1 MAMNG
6 DDGDDGDDDDDDDVM
21 VMAKKDNNPNIIDN
35 SRVAGGVS
43 LSQDTGFYTLF

>member
-1 MAMNG
+1 MAMN
-6 DDGDDGDDDDDDDVM
+6 GDDGDDDDDDDVM
-21 VMAKKDNNPNIIDN
+21 VMAKKDNNPNIDN